1 MPGFWAM
8 IAFTL
13 APIEPRCTG
22 MCGALAIRSPAASKT
37 AQEKSSRSLIVTLA
51 AVFSSTAP
59 ICSAIDM

>member
-1 MPGFWAM
+1 
-8 IAFTL
+8 
-13 APIEPRCTG
+13 
-22 MCGALAIRSPAASKT
+22 MCGALAMRSPAASNT